1 VIVGDAPTAP
11 IADDAAVRIAGDPS
25 LDPSDYRFVHR
36 IEPRFA
42 ETDAMGVIHHA
53 AYLPWLEE
61 TWVALLGAAGHP
73 YHEVRAGG
81 LDIAVIELF
90 TSYLRPVRFGAP
102 VEVSAALRNVRRSTF
117 EIHYLVRQADDPC
130 TSGVTLHACL
140 DHATGRAIRVPEW
153 IASL

>member
-1 VIVGDAPTAP
+1 M
-11 IADDAAVRIAGDPS
+11 RIAADPS
-25 LDPSDYRFVHR
+25 LDPSRYAFVHR

-61 TWVALLGAAGHP
+61 TRVALLGAAGHP

-90 TSYLRPVRFGAP
+90 TSYLRPVRFGAT
-102 VEVSAALRNVRRSTF
+102 VEVRAALRNVRRSTF
-117 EIHYLVRQADDPC
+117 EIHYLVGQAQQAC
-130 TSGVTLHACL
+130 TLGVTLHACL
-140 DHATGRAIRVPEW
+140 DHATGRAVRVPQW
-153 IASL
+153 IAAIRTSSEVAAAVH